1 MENVQSSFFCPPVT
15 AKALTWRKGA
25 GNVKLAATTSVKT
38 TCMKR
43 KTIAIVAL
51 LAIVGGLYLTFLPP
65 EQDPHYYAAA
75 CVAIKDMHDTPDSAD
90 FPDKLREV
98 ITNENA
104 SYAVDKVAFDK
115 HSAQGAIQRYRQ
127 LSEQDKNR
135 TRQSIDDCL
144 SVMLPKKTD

>member
-1 MENVQSSFFCPPVT
+1 
-15 AKALTWRKGA
+15 
-25 GNVKLAATTSVKT
+25 
-38 TCMKR
+38 MKR

-115 HSAQGAIQRYRQ
+115 